1 MAVLEVQ
8 SLQKVVSNS
17 FLNNKTS
24 LLKDINFKVEQGEYI
39 AILGESGS
47 GKSTLLQ
54 ILGLMDSVDNG
65 KIILDGY
72 NITRL
77 EEDQIPA
84 FRRTHFGMIFPD
96 FRLIDTLTVQENICF
111 PMVMDKQKPKEMIRK
126 CNQLLE
132 FFNLKNELNLYPHEL
147 RDELKQRCALARAL
161 IMQPDFI
168 LADEPTWR
176 LKSRETDAF
185 LDLLDQVHKRP
196 QTILITTHSALV
208 ASRADRVLF
217 IRDGRIHKEM
227 KRQGSSKDFYI
238 QLARTFEKIH
248 MEDAY
253 GH

>member
-1 MAVLEVQ
+1 MALLEVK
-8 SLQKVVSNS
+8 SLQKVVSNNFS
-17 FLNNKTS
+17 NNKIS
-24 LLKDINFKVEQGEYI
+24 LLQNIHFQVEPGEYV

-54 ILGLMDSVDNG
+54 MLGLMDPVDNG

-77 EEDQIPA
+77 EKDQIPA

-96 FRLIDTLTVQENICF
+96 FRLIDTLTLQENICF
-111 PMVMDKQKPKEMIRK
+111 PMVMAKQKAKEMLKK
-126 CNQLLE
+126 CKQVAD
-132 FFNLKNELNLYPHEL
+132 FIGIGNELNLYPHECS
-147 RDELKQRCALARAL
+147 DELKQKCALARAL
-161 IMQPDFI
+161 IMHPDLI

-176 LKSRETDAF
+176 LKSNETDVF
-185 LDLLDQVHKRP
+185 LNLLDQVHNRP